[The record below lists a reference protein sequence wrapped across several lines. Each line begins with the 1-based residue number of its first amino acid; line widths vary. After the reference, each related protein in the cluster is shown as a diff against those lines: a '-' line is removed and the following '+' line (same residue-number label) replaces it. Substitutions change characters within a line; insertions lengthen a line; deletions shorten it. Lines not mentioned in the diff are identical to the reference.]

1 MKFLPSQQ
9 HLSWGRIERPWQD
22 VARPAWLAEIDLK
35 VAANGPKRL
44 LVYGLGRSY
53 GDSCLNAG
61 GAVIDTA
68 SLNRLIAFDR
78 DSGVFR
84 CEAGTSLADVLKVSV
99 PAGYFLPVSPG
110 TKFVTVGGAVANDV
124 HGKNHHVAGTFGRFV
139 RSFELWRSDGSRLL
153 CSPTENTAL
162 FNATIGG
169 LGLTGFIA
177 WVEFQLLKIPSSFI
191 EEEVVRFDNLAE
203 FFVLEKESAATFPY
217 TVAWLDC
224 LATGPKF
231 GRGVF
236 FRGKHAADNRYK
248 VHGNPKASLPFDTPP
263 LVMAPLVMR
272 LFNEAFYRRHVEKR
286 RTRVVHYEPFFYPLD
301 AIGNW
306 NRAYGKRGFYQL
318 QFVLPDGAEARFAE
332 ILTKITASG
341 RGSFLAVLKR
351 FGDLASPGM
360 MSFPRPGVNLA
371 LDFANTG
378 EPTLRLLRELDAM
391 IVDAG
396 GRVYPAKDGMMAA
409 ASFQRYFPQ
418 WEAFS
423 QYIDP
428 RFSSSF
434 WRRVTAKEGAAP

>member
-1 MKFLPSQQ
+1 MKFIPSQQ
-9 HLSWGRIERPWQD
+9 HLSWGRVQRPWQD
-22 VARPAWLAEIDLK
+22 VARPAWLAEVDLK
-35 VAANGPKRL
+35 SAAHGPKPL

-61 GAVIDTA
+61 GAVIDTGH
-68 SLNRLIAFDR
+68 LNRLIAFDR
-78 DSGVFR
+78 ETGVLR
-84 CEAGTSLADVLKVSV
+84 CEAGTSLADVLAVGV

-124 HGKNHHVAGTFGRFV
+124 HGKNHHVAGTFGRHV
-139 RSFELWRSDGSRLL
+139 RCFELWRSDGARLL
-153 CSPTENTAL
+153 CSPTENPAL

-169 LGLTGFIA
+169 LGLTGFIT
-177 WVEFQLLKIPSSFI
+177 WVEFQLKKIPSSFI
-191 EEEVVRFDNLAE
+191 QEEVVRFENLEE
-203 FFVLEKESAATFPY
+203 FFALEKESAAKFPY

-224 LATGPKF
+224 LATGPNF

-236 FRGKHAADNRYK
+236 FRGDHAQDSRYR
-248 VHGNPKASLPFDTPP
+248 VHGNPKAALPFDTPP
-263 LVMAPLVMR
+263 IVTVPLVMR

-286 RTRVVHYEPFFYPLD
+286 RTHVVHYEPFFYPLD

-318 QFVLPDGAEARFAE
+318 QFLLPEGAEVGFTG
-332 ILTKITASG
+332 ILKKITASG

-351 FGDLASPGM
+351 FGDLPSPGM

-378 EPTLRLLRELDAM
+378 DATLKLLTELDAM

-396 GRVYPAKDGMMAA
+396 GRVYPAKDGMMPA
-409 ASFQRYFPQ
+409 ASFRRYFPE
-418 WEAFS
+418 WEAFAAHV
-423 QYIDP
+423 DP

-434 WRRVTAKEGAAP
+434 WRRVTESK